1 MFSAILLVFSLLN
14 SISIAA
20 ASESLSEQ
28 EKEKNKLEIENRCL
42 TVECENRLSL
52 EEIESYAEEVLGMRR
67 CSPEQI
73 IDNGISG

>member
-1 MFSAILLVFSLLN
+1 MFSALLLVFSLLN
-14 SISIAA
+14 SISLAA
-20 ASESLSEQ
+20 ASENLSKR

-42 TVECENRLSL
+42 VAECENRLSL
-52 EEIESYAEEVLGMRR
+52 EDIESYAEEVLSMRR